1 MFNPLIFITMVFE
14 YPCVKN
20 AGYISASEVSSSD
33 VLPAKELLMSN
44 CRPYKFYQVVE
55 HMANGSV
62 ACIDQDCNPVSVSI
76 TDVAIVNWYE

>member
-1 MFNPLIFITMVFE
+1 MVFE
-14 YPCVKN
+14 YPSVTS

-33 VLPAKELLMSN
+33 VLPVKELLMSN

-62 ACIDQDCNPVSVSI
+62 ACIDQDCNPVSLSI